1 MSEQSILTMARE
13 GLLALRPEDITRYL
27 TPDEVVHIART
38 LDAFWVYDYKAVKQG
53 KPGMHA
59 LLKSERH
66 SDGFLVS
73 KILLE
78 PENIL
83 RIMANQIT
91 MRYRDTGGSLPD
103 WVAGV
108 PDGATALG
116 KAVTNALGVR
126 NAKMVKVDGRISL
139 VTPIRPTQKLLL
151 VEDFCTRGTGFAK
164 AVTEVKRQSP
174 YAVVLHCSPVI
185 VNRGGLKT
193 ISVKGIGDFSVLPVV
208 ERRILDWDP
217 ADNGCP
223 LCARGSTP
231 IRPKAT
237 DENWRLLT
245 TSQE

>member
-1 MSEQSILTMARE
+1 M
-13 GLLALRPEDITRYL
+13 
-27 TPDEVVHIART
+27 ART
-38 LDAFWVYDYKAVKQG
+38 LGAFWVYDYKALEQG

-59 LLKSERH
+59 LLKSGLH

-73 KILLE
+73 KILLGS
-78 PENIL
+78 ENIL

-91 MRYRDTGGSLPD
+91 MRYRDTGESLPD

-116 KAVTNALGVR
+116 KAVADALGVR
-126 NAKMVKVDGRISL
+126 NAEIVKVDGRISL
-139 VTPIRPTQKLLL
+139 ITPIRPAQELLL
-151 VEDFCTRGTGFAK
+151 VEDFCTRGTGFTET
-164 AVTEVKRQSP
+164 VTEVKRQSP
-174 YAVVLHCSPVI
+174 YAVVLRYNPVI

-193 ISVKGIGDFSVLPVV
+193 ISVKGAGDFAVLPVV

-217 ADNGCP
+217 ADKGCP

-231 IRPKAT
+231 IKPKAT